1 MGSSAMGR
9 VWACHAVVAS
19 RFSPDAVGR
28 YAVRTTTRETIMKL
42 EGGCYC
48 GNLRYAAEGE
58 PMMKA
63 QCHCRE
69 CQYITGGSPNVFIA
83 MPVGGFSYT
92 KGTPKQ
98 FKRSDLERPV
108 TREFCPDCGT
118 HVVTR
123 PQGFPAV
130 IIKVGTLDDPK
141 QFGGPQMA
149 IYTIDKQSFHQIPEG
164 LRTFERLPG

>member
-1 MGSSAMGR
+1 
-9 VWACHAVVAS
+9 
-19 RFSPDAVGR
+19 
-28 YAVRTTTRETIMKL
+28 MKL

-48 GNLRYAAEGE
+48 RELRYEAEGE

-69 CQYITGGSPNVFIA
+69 CQYITGGAPNVFIA
-83 MPVGGFSYT
+83 MPLAGFKYT
-92 KGTPKQ
+92 KGNVKQ

-108 TREFCPDCGT
+108 TREFCPNCGT

-123 PQGFPAV
+123 PQGFPAA

-141 QFGGPQMA
+141 QFGDPQMA
-149 IYTIDKQSFHQIPEG
+149 IFTMDKQSFHQIPAG
-164 LRTFERLPG
+164 IASFEKLPG